1 MYELIMEQLVNG
13 TPPSAISDN
22 ILSFV
27 STFLPNTIVK
37 ELPSIWTVRRTRT
50 ILLIV
55 VEALAAY
62 QLAIALCW
70 KQLFTDGTSRRQTFM
85 QNLAISIEDTT
96 ETDDGLLKLK
106 PILLS
111 TTTYTE
117 GEESDQVV
125 AGLIQTLVEKGTLLD
140 GWKSKHKE
148 LFGDDDN
155 DIPDSTNL
163 NLSKL
168 GDGGAIMTDTCN
180 AANKINR
187 KLAE

>member
-1 MYELIMEQLVNG
+1 ME
-13 TPPSAISDN
+13 AIVYGWN
-22 ILSFV
+22 I
-27 STFLPNTIVK
+27 
-37 ELPSIWTVRRTRT
+37 
-50 ILLIV
+50 
-55 VEALAAY
+55 
-62 QLAIALCW
+62 
-70 KQLFTDGTSRRQTFM
+70 QTADFF

-180 AANKINR
+180 AAKKIN
-187 KLAE
+187 